1 MNKCWYCGIDTANKV
16 TICNLFICNSCYYVF
31 NNKTFSLSLLVAKVT
46 NVKWILDCKQEYFEL
61 QELG

>member
-1 MNKCWYCGIDTANKV
+1 MNKCWYCGIDTVNKV
-16 TICNLFICNSCYYVF
+16 IICNLFICNSCYYVF

-46 NVKWILDCKQEYFEL
+46 NVKWILDCKQESFEL

>member
-16 TICNLFICNSCYYVF
+16 TICNLFICNSCCYVF

-46 NVKWILDCKQEYFEL
+46 NVKWILDCKQDYCEL